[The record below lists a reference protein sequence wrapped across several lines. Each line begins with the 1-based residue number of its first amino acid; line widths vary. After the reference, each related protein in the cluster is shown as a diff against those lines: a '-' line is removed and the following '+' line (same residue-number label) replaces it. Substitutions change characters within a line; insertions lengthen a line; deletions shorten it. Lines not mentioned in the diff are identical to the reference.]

1 LEIFKCE
8 KQKYCKGHFVVRFWK
23 AHGKVTKTTSRNS
36 AFAMRFIVAHD
47 KGAIDCHAF
56 LWRRRGDCR
65 ALSMVAHGKG
75 R

>member
-8 KQKYCKGHFVVRFWK
+8 KQKNIAKVTLSCVFWK
-23 AHGKVTKTTSRNS
+23 AHDKVTKTTSRNS

-56 LWRRRGDCR
+56 FM
-65 ALSMVAHGKG
+65 AA
-75 R
+75 